1 MSLSLSRFKKIL
13 QDCSKIR
20 VAVVGD
26 LMLDVYLTGSATR
39 MSQEAPVPVLQVK
52 NRSSRLGGAANVMR
66 NLAALGAKTIA
77 VGTVG
82 ADDPASVLRDLLDRE
97 KIDRKYVFTD
107 KSRRTTEKMRV
118 MANSQQIV
126 RIDFEDVV
134 PAASSLV
141 AKMEKALTLLI
152 REKKIDAL
160 IFEDYNKGLL
170 DAGMVQRITLLA
182 EKQGI
187 YTSLDP
193 HPGHPM
199 EVKHLSIMTPNRNEA
214 FGLAGMYCRDAV
226 SPVENDDALKE
237 VAAKILSSWKC
248 RDLLIT
254 LGAQGMAL
262 FNGKQKNSVLAI
274 PTKAKEVFDVSGA
287 GDTVI
292 SVYTLCRAAGASDA
306 EAAEIANHAAGI
318 VVGKIG
324 TAVTSPQEMISVFKR
339 ELHERIGS

>member
-1 MSLSLSRFKKIL
+1 
-13 QDCSKIR
+13 
-20 VAVVGD
+20 
-26 LMLDVYLTGSATR
+26 MLDVYLTGSATR

-52 NRSSRLGGAANVMR
+52 NKSSRLGGASNVMR

-82 ADDPASVLRDLLDRE
+82 ADPSASVLRNLLDQE
-97 KIDRKYVFTD
+97 KIDRRYVFTD
-107 KSRRTTEKMRV
+107 RSRRTTEKMRV
-118 MANSQQIV
+118 MANAQQIV

-134 PAASSLV
+134 PETPALI
-141 AKMEKALTLLI
+141 AKMEKALSSLI
-152 REKKIDAL
+152 RGKEIDAL

-170 DAGMVQRITLLA
+170 DGGMVQRITLLA
-182 EKQGI
+182 KQHGI

-199 EVKHLSIMTPNRNEA
+199 EVQHLCIMTPNRNEA

-248 RDLLIT
+248 ESLLIT

-262 FNGKQKNSVLAI
+262 FNAKQKNSILAI

-324 TAVTSPQEMISVFKR
+324 TAVTSPEEMISVFKS
-339 ELHERIGS
+339 ELHERTRA